1 LADPVIPPRNKVLY
15 KEGRWAHWMKEIFE
29 KYFMFKVKAI
39 KNITPWFEELG
50 LKIMFDIEYIET
62 CKECSGPTGSRC

>member
-1 LADPVIPPRNKVLY
+1 
-15 KEGRWAHWMKEIFE
+15 MKEIFE

-50 LKIMFDIEYIET
+50 LKIMFDIEYIEP